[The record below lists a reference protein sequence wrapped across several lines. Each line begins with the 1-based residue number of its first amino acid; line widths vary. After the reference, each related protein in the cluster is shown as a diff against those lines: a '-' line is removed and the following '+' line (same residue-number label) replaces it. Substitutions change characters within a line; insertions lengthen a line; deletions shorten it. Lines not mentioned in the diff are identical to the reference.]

1 MDQSFRGFLAALEQ
15 RGEVQRIKRKV
26 DPRFELASVLMLRD
40 NGPAQ
45 IFENV
50 AGYNMPLVAHVLNSR
65 ARFADALGVPYAELE
80 QRLQSAL
87 QNPIPPILVREAPV
101 QPESLEITRPNRSS
115 WAPAHRAVLPPR
127 EWPITATR
135 SRAMSGSVSK

>member
-1 MDQSFRGFLAALEQ
+1 MIRVSAYYAMPMRGMRPRSSRLARPVTHRQSDWKSSTRPEPRTCGSRGRILDQSFRGFLAALEQ

-65 ARFADALGVPYAELE
+65 ERLADPQAQPHAEHAVR
-80 QRLQSAL
+80 RLKKM
-87 QNPIPPILVREAPV
+87 QNPI
-101 QPESLEITRPNRSS
+101 
-115 WAPAHRAVLPPR
+115 
-127 EWPITATR
+127 
-135 SRAMSGSVSK
+135 